1 MEFGNGAGEGEA
13 VLLAGLPGQEHVKSK
28 SVLGVAN
35 RTQKMEEDA
44 QKSDELTAFAPF
56 EAIKDS
62 KLSFK
67 GSSNQPG
74 QIEISDSEAFGF
86 PKVLFRRSRT
96 PTPAGASEIQRS
108 SNPVSI
114 KVVRQA
120 EKGESRVRVKLESNG
135 TIASSRPPPPRAVSL
150 QQPRAQVT
158 KSLVLNRI
166 GNLERN
172 QVGP

>member
-1 MEFGNGAGEGEA
+1 
-13 VLLAGLPGQEHVKSK
+13 
-28 SVLGVAN
+28 
-35 RTQKMEEDA
+35 MEEDA

-67 GSSNQPG
+67 GSSKQPG

-96 PTPAGASEIQRS
+96 PTPAGTSEIQRS

-114 KVVRQA
+114 KAVRQG
-120 EKGESRVRVKLESNG
+120 EKRETRVRIKPESNG

-158 KSLVLNRI
+158 KSLVLKRI

>member
-1 MEFGNGAGEGEA
+1 
-13 VLLAGLPGQEHVKSK
+13 
-28 SVLGVAN
+28 
-35 RTQKMEEDA
+35 MEEDA
-44 QKSDELTAFAPF
+44 QKSDELTVFAPF

-96 PTPAGASEIQRS
+96 PTPAGASEVQKS
-108 SNPVSI
+108 SNP
-114 KVVRQA
+114 VRQA
-120 EKGESRVRVKLESNG
+120 EKGESRVRVKLEPNG
-135 TIASSRPPPPRAVSL
+135 TVASSRPPPPRAVSL

>member
-1 MEFGNGAGEGEA
+1 
-13 VLLAGLPGQEHVKSK
+13 
-28 SVLGVAN
+28 
-35 RTQKMEEDA
+35 MEEDA

-67 GSSNQPG
+67 GSTKQPG
-74 QIEISDSEAFGF
+74 QIEISDSETFGF

-96 PTPAGASEIQRS
+96 PTPAGTGEIQRN
-108 SNPVSI
+108 SNPVSV
-114 KVVRQA
+114 KTVRQG
-120 EKGESRVRVKLESNG
+120 EKRETRVRIKPESV
-135 TIASSRPPPPRAVSL
+135 ASSRPPPPRAITL

-158 KSLVLNRI
+158 KSLVLKRI